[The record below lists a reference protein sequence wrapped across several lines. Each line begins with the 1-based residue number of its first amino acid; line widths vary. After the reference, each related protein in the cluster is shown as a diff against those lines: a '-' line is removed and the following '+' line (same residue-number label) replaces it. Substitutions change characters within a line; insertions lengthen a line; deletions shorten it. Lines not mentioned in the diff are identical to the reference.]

1 MSLGNGAVSN
11 SSDLVQ
17 LTRSSLIQYLAD
29 EGEDEAV
36 LAQAD
41 GVSRILDGLGVG
53 DEAMGSA
60 YLSPIPDYWAGYSAL
75 KRETELSEAIKLADN
90 FNQLNAIQLLSRGHC
105 HFSTWHIRLVSVLKR
120 ALMGVT
126 CVACSVNIS
135 SIRLN

>member
-1 MSLGNGAVSN
+1 MSLGNGVVSN

-29 EGEDEAV
+29 KGGDEAV

-60 YLSPIPDYWAGYSAL
+60 YLAPIPDYWGGYRAL
-75 KRETELSEAIKLADN
+75 KRESELSDAIRLADN
-90 FNQLNAIQLLSRGHC
+90 FNQLNAIQLLSRHSSGYRKA
-105 HFSTWHIRLVSVLKR
+105 SELSLIHI
-120 ALMGVT
+120 
-126 CVACSVNIS
+126 
-135 SIRLN
+135 